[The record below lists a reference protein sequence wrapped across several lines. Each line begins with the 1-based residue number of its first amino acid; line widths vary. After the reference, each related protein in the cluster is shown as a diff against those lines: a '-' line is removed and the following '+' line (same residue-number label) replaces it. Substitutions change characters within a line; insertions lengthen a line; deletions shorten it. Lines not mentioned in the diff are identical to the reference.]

1 MYINLYTNKWTLW
14 NVHILSSI
22 VYSCC
27 VIELIWKIN
36 QRKTTASVWRL
47 DVVSQY
53 FFFFFSNTLK
63 WLFIFQVFDVVGID
77 IQNYEK
83 KIDDEKLEKEWKN
96 EKKKKTYNVNKE
108 KSMWSV
114 GYLIR
119 MSFENEIEK
128 LLLDSSTFESFL

>member
-1 MYINLYTNKWTLW
+1 MYEDLT
-14 NVHILSSI
+14 SS
-22 VYSCC
+22 V
-27 VIELIWKIN
+27 N
-36 QRKTTASVWRL
+36 T
-47 DVVSQY
+47 